1 MDFTSDGECLVTCGD
16 AHVKFWKMP
25 GGRRTG
31 TGAAGGGGF
40 MGIGADALPSKA
52 AFPSTPPGGA
62 SRRGEA
68 GEGGGATAFAVLEGW
83 AATIVNELKDATFV
97 DISSSGK
104 GGGGAGGGAG
114 GGGSAAGLD
123 SVFCVT
129 SEGVLC
135 AFTR

>member
-68 GEGGGATAFAVLEGW
+68 GGGGGATAVAVLEGW